1 MDDTQAKLGAILNNP
16 EMMQQIMAM
25 AQSLG
30 AGQPDP
36 PPKQENTPPQNPL
49 PFNES
54 DLALMQRLSGFA
66 SSANVDKNQQLL
78 LKALHPYL
86 ANGHL
91 QKLEKAMRAAKLA
104 QIATS
109 FLGQT
114 NPLKR

>member
-1 MDDTQAKLGAILNNP
+1 MDDTEAKLGAILNNP

-25 AQSLG
+25 AQSLSPG
-30 AGQPDP
+30 TAES
-36 PPKQENTPPQNPL
+36 PPKQESIPPSNPL

-66 SSANVDKNQQLL
+66 AQTSVDKNQQVL

-86 ANGHL
+86 SQDRIH
-91 QKLEKAMRAAKLA
+91 KLEKAMRAAKLA
-104 QIATS
+104 QLAST

-114 NPLKR
+114 HSHKR